1 MKNIAFFGA
10 TGMLAQ
16 PVIQALSQSGYQ
28 ITALVRD
35 ITKAK
40 KSLPATIKL
49 VEGDLNTPKAIED
62 VLEGVDFIYL
72 NLSVKPNSRKTDFQS
87 EREGLQNI
95 LKIAKG
101 KGVKC
106 IAYLSSLVQRYQGMD
121 NFNWWAFEIKNQAIE
136 KIKVSDIPYLIFY
149 PSTFMENFDKGSYRQ
164 GKRINLAGKS
174 VYPMYF
180 IAGEDY
186 AKQVVN
192 ALSNFDGTSKEY
204 IIQGTEALNADEAA
218 KIFVSNYTKEK
229 MNIAKLPY
237 SILAFLGK
245 LTTTFNYGANIV
257 KALNNYP
264 EKFEAQKTWEE
275 LGKPSIT
282 LKEYAKTRK

>member
-1 MKNIAFFGA
+1 MEKIAFFGA

-16 PVIQALSQSGYQ
+16 PVIQTLAQSGYQ
-28 ITALVRD
+28 VTALVRD
-35 ITKAK
+35 TTKAK
-40 KSLPATIKL
+40 KNLPANIKL
-49 VEGDLNTPKAIED
+49 VEGDLNNPKAIED
-62 VLEGVDFIYL
+62 ALEGVDFIYL

-121 NFNWWAFEIKNQAIE
+121 NFNWWAFEIKNQAVE
-136 KIKVSDIPYLIFY
+136 KLKTSNIPYLIFY

-192 ALSNFDGTSKEY
+192 ALSNFNGTSKEY

-218 KIFVSNYTKEK
+218 KLFVSNYTKEK
-229 MNIAKLPY
+229 MSIAKLPY

-275 LGKPSIT
+275 LGKPSLT